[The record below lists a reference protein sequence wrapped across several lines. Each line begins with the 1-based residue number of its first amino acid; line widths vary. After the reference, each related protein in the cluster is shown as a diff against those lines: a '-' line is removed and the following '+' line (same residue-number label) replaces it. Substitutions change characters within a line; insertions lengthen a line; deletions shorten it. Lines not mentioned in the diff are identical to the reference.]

1 MGVRGG
7 RGGEYNGEEEWGEGI
22 MGWVDGSSCLPII
35 YPHTYHAHLLIQ
47 VSKIFDPFMFLSLP
61 LPIKKTRTLIV
72 TLVRTDPGVEL
83 YRVRD
88 N

>member
-1 MGVRGG
+1 MFT
-7 RGGEYNGEEEWGEGI
+7 YNI
-22 MGWVDGSSCLPII
+22 FPDV
-35 YPHTYHAHLLIQ
+35 YPPPTHTHIHHAHLLIQ

-61 LPIKKTRTLIV
+61 LPIKKTRILIV
-72 TLVRTDPGVEL
+72 TLVRTDPATEL

>member
-1 MGVRGG
+1 MEGG
-7 RGGEYNGEEEWGEGI
+7 RFFYLLAHTHI
-22 MGWVDGSSCLPII
+22 
-35 YPHTYHAHLLIQ
+35 PHTCSLQ

-72 TLVRTDPGVEL
+72 TLVRTDLAAEL

-88 N
+88 NLERQEKVVHV

>member
-1 MGVRGG
+1 MF
-7 RGGEYNGEEEWGEGI
+7 I
-22 MGWVDGSSCLPII
+22 K
-35 YPHTYHAHLLIQ
+35 

>member
-1 MGVRGG
+1 MRG
-7 RGGEYNGEEEWGEGI
+7 RKRGEEKLFFFI
-22 MGWVDGSSCLPII
+22 SA
-35 YPHTYHAHLLIQ
+35 HTHTHTQ

-72 TLVRTDPGVEL
+72 TLVRTDPAAEL

-88 N
+88 NLEHQEKVIHVLQI